1 MAIKLALSYI
11 WSEFSS
17 PSSRIGL
24 ILHYGLLHD
33 TPKKTS
39 VVTCV
44 ALHQPPIMED
54 PTTHAMTK
62 TTDHRPVGRPSRPR
76 PIRMSCLLFSLFI
89 HFSINK
95 NKITQSKGAT
105 YYTRT
110 KNIDQHGISNPSGTG
125 TGTGTS
131 TATVP
136 RYSHHA
142 DAVAAARFIAHARR
156 HGRAAQH
163 GGALGA
169 VQWRVLRRRGPL
181 RDEPNVRA
189 VGAVVRHAGPGRPR
203 LLRHLPVP
211 GRVRVRARRVPGGA
225 VRRGLRCLPPLR
237 REPDGR
243 LLRAQRRCQGRAR
256 GLQRALRAVRVRGL
270 IRQ

>member
-1 MAIKLALSYI
+1 MCCFTSTTNNGG
-11 WSEFSS
+11 S
-17 PSSRIGL
+17 
-24 ILHYGLLHD
+24 HD
-33 TPKKTS
+33 ARHDK
-39 VVTCV
+39 
-44 ALHQPPIMED
+44 
-54 PTTHAMTK
+54 
-62 TTDHRPVGRPSRPR
+62 DHIPYAGRPAGQAGLDLYVRLAYFFPQEQEDHSQKV
-76 PIRMSCLLFSLFI
+76 LLTI
-89 HFSINK
+89 HAQKYIEH
-95 NKITQSKGAT
+95 
-105 YYTRT
+105 
-110 KNIDQHGISNPSGTG
+110 HGISNPSGTS
-125 TGTGTS
+125 TSTS

-142 DAVAAARFIAHARR
+142 DAVAAARFLAHARR
-156 HGRAAQH
+156 HGRDAQH

-181 RDEPNVRA
+181 RDEPDVRA

-211 GRVRVRARRVPGGA
+211 GRLRVRARRVPGGA

-243 LLRAQRRCQGRAR
+243 LLRVQRRCQGRAR